1 MRSHLKVSCRLIFLP
16 VSLASALSVCLPG
29 TALEGSRALAHMCI
43 IGTLLSSQIHISAG
57 FLGRKEQW
65 GPDKSVAPRSVI
77 TTAQGRSIKP
87 IISNLLMG
95 SKQFPHIP
103 RTARTARS
111 HLVAGKENG
120 IFGISYTCTTSP
132 SLSTPCVNISVRYVK
147 TVLKEGLFFFCSL
160 INARK
165 ADLCQP
171 GFFILS
177 IQF

>member
-1 MRSHLKVSCRLIFLP
+1 MHNWHFTVISNSYQRRVLGPQRTMRARQKRGF
-16 VSLASALSVCLPG
+16 ALREW
-29 TALEGSRALAHMCI
+29 A
-43 IGTLLSSQIHISAG
+43 
-57 FLGRKEQW
+57 
-65 GPDKSVAPRSVI
+65 VI

-103 RTARTARS
+103 RTTRTARS
-111 HLVAGKENG
+111 HLATEKENG

-132 SLSTPCVNISVRYVK
+132 ALSTPCVIISVRYVK
-147 TVLKEGLFFFCSL
+147 TILKEGLFFFCSL